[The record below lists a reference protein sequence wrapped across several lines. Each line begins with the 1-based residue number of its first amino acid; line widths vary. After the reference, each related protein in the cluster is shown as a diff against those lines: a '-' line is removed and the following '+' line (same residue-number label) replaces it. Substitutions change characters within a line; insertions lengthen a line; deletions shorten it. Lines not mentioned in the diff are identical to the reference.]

1 MSADTL
7 KVLLDTNIWVDYYS
21 SAREEHADAVCL
33 LNIAAQSGADLLY
46 AIPTSK
52 DLFYLISSD
61 FKAWTRRQCGGR
73 LTHEQAAAA
82 TEMAWGCLDNMTRM
96 ATAVGCDVSD
106 VWIACKRKH
115 LHADYEDNLVLAAA
129 ERSHADLLVT
139 SDEQLLKHAPVA
151 ALGLT
156 DAIAYLE
163 TLGQDEDEKDHGL
176 V

>member
-7 KVLLDTNIWVDYYS
+7 KVLLDTNVWVDYYS
-21 SAREEHADAVCL
+21 SAREGHADAISLVEL
-33 LNIAAQSGADLLY
+33 ATQAGADLLY

-52 DLFYLISSD
+52 DLFYLVSSD
-61 FKAWTRRQCGGR
+61 FKAWTRKQCGGG
-73 LTHEQAAAA
+73 LTHPQAAAA
-82 TEMAWGCLDNMTRM
+82 TEMAWGCLNNMTQI

-106 VWIACKRKH
+106 VWVACKRRH

-129 ERSHADLLVT
+129 ERACANLLVT

-151 ALGLT
+151 ALGPA

-163 TLGQDEDEKDHGL
+163 TLEQDEGEKDGGL

>member
-1 MSADTL
+1 MSRDTL

-21 SAREEHADAVCL
+21 SAREGHADATSLVAL
-33 LNIAAQSGADLLY
+33 ATQAGADLLY

-52 DLFYLISSD
+52 DLFYLVSSD
-61 FKAWTRRQCGGR
+61 FKAWTRRQCGGM

-82 TEMAWGCLDNMTRM
+82 TEVAWGCLDNMTQV

-106 VWIACKRKH
+106 VWTARKRKR

-129 ERSHADLLVT
+129 ERACADLLVT
-139 SDEQLLKHAPVA
+139 NDEQLLKHAPVA
-151 ALGLT
+151 ALDLT

-163 TLGQDEDEKDHGL
+163 TLERDEGEKDDGL